1 MMIPKPQKNIIV
13 ESLDE
18 YEYDESEDEKVFQML
33 MKQAN

>member
-1 MMIPKPQKNIIV
+1 MIPKPQTNIIV

-18 YEYDESEDEKVFQML
+18 YEYESEDEKVFQML